1 VILAI
6 IQVRTSS
13 SRLPGKAL
21 LPVLGRPMLSWV
33 IERVTLARTVKR
45 IVVATTDEPDD
56 DPIAALCRRE
66 HVECFRGSRDDV
78 VDRFYQCAARYSPLG
93 VLRITADCPLID
105 PGIIDM
111 VVNRFLSTNGELDLV
126 SNDGDTYP
134 DGLDAGIYSFR
145 ALERIFR
152 ESTLRSDREHITPYI
167 WTHPDLFSVEVI
179 PCAQNLSRYRLT
191 VDYQEDFELV
201 SKVYEALYPENPAFA
216 WTEVIRFLDEHPEV
230 FALNSSHTRNEGY
243 RESLKQ
249 ESPQKDE
256 LLEGLREEPVD
267 GSFRR

>member
-1 VILAI
+1 MILAI

-21 LPVLGRPMLSWV
+21 LPVLGRPILSWV
-33 IERVTLARTVKR
+33 IERVTLAHTVDR

-56 DPIAALCRRE
+56 DPIVALCQRE
-66 HVECFRGSRDDV
+66 NVECFRGSRDDV
-78 VDRFYQCAARYSPLG
+78 VDRFYQCAVRYSPLG

-111 VVNRFLSTNGELDLV
+111 VVNRFLSTGGALDLV
-126 SNDGDTYP
+126 SNDGDAYP

-145 ALERIFR
+145 ALEKIFR
-152 ESTLRSDREHITPYI
+152 ESTLPSDREHITPYI
-167 WTHPDLFSVEVI
+167 WTHPELFSIEVV

-201 SKVYEALYPENPAFA
+201 TEVYEALYRENPAFA
-216 WTEVIRFLDEHPEV
+216 WTDVIRFLDEHPEI

-243 RESLKQ
+243 QESL
-249 ESPQKDE
+249 QKDK
-256 LLEGLREEPVD
+256 LL
-267 GSFRR
+267 